1 MAVHFYSNVNKFRMT
16 PLEARDCCEKNIQS
30 SVYDLLTTTS
40 NAKTLLEDFLEVGAL
55 EVLENLK
62 DF

>member
-1 MAVHFYSNVNKFRMT
+1 MT